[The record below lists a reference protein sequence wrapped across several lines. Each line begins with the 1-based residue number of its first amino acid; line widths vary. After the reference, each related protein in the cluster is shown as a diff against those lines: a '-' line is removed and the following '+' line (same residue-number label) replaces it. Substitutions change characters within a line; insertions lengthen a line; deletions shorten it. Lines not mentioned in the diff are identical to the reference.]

1 MTLNLI
7 LMNLTFTNEKVIGMY
22 KIIFFIVAAIIIE
35 SVLRPIFPALNF
47 TLVIL
52 EHLIKIGGII
62 LIAYI
67 VWLYVSAWLET
78 WWRNL

>member
-7 LMNLTFTNEKVIGMY
+7 LMNLTFTNEKVIEMY

-52 EHLIKIGGII
+52 EHLIKVGAFLAIVY
-62 LIAYI
+62 IA
-67 VWLYVSAWLET
+67 WLYISSWLET

>member
-7 LMNLTFTNEKVIGMY
+7 LMNLTFTNEKVIEMH

-35 SVLRPIFPALNF
+35 SVLRQIFPALNF
-47 TLVIL
+47 ALIIL
-52 EHLIKIGGII
+52 EHLLKIGGII

-67 VWLYVSAWLET
+67 VWLET
-78 WWRNL
+78 WGRNL

>member
-7 LMNLTFTNEKVIGMY
+7 LMNLTFTNEKVIEMY